1 MKKKYIFIILFCLL
15 LILIDFISKYLV
27 ISLISNKTIIIIK
40 NFLKFLYVKNT
51 GAAFG
56 IMSGNIIILVI
67 VTLILLFY
75 IIKEVKNNVDNK
87 WILISYLLILSGA
100 IGNLIDRV
108 FRGYVVDFIS
118 FTLFNKEMAVFNI
131 ADSYIT
137 IGVFLLIILLLKKEV
152 PLWKK

>member
-1 MKKKYIFIILFCLL
+1 MNKKKDIYKILSIVFILDQIIKL
-15 LILIDFISKYLV
+15 LIMNLIKENQIISIIPKFF
-27 ISLISNKTIIIIK
+27 SLT
-40 NFLKFLYVKNT
+40 YVKNT

-87 WILISYLLILSGA
+87 WILLSYLLILSGA
-100 IGNLIDRV
+100 IGNLIDRI

-118 FTLFNKEMAVFNI
+118 FTLFIKW
-131 ADSYIT
+131 
-137 IGVFLLIILLLKKEV
+137 LLK
-152 PLWKK
+152 

>member
-100 IGNLIDRV
+100 IGNLIDRI

-118 FTLFNKEMAVFNI
+118 FTLFDKEMAVFNI

>member
-15 LILIDFISKYLV
+15 LISIDFISKYL
-27 ISLISNKTIIIIK
+27 IINLISNKTIIIIK

-87 WILISYLLILSGA
+87 WTLLSYLLILSGA

-137 IGVFLLIILLLKKEV
+137 IGVFLLIILLFKKEV

>member
-1 MKKKYIFIILFCLL
+1 MKKRYIFIILFCLL

-27 ISLISNKTIIIIK
+27 INLINDKVIIIIK

-100 IGNLIDRV
+100 IGNLIDRI

-118 FTLFNKEMAVFNI
+118 FTLFDKEMAVFNI

>member
-27 ISLISNKTIIIIK
+27 INLISNKTIIIIK

-100 IGNLIDRV
+100 IGNLIDRI

-118 FTLFNKEMAVFNI
+118 FTLFDKEMAVFNI

>member
-27 ISLISNKTIIIIK
+27 INLINDKVIIIIK

-75 IIKEVKNNVDNK
+75 ID
-87 WILISYLLILSGA
+87 
-100 IGNLIDRV
+100 
-108 FRGYVVDFIS
+108 
-118 FTLFNKEMAVFNI
+118 
-131 ADSYIT
+131 
-137 IGVFLLIILLLKKEV
+137 
-152 PLWKK
+152 

>member
-1 MKKKYIFIILFCLL
+1 MKKKYIIIILFCLL
-15 LILIDFISKYLV
+15 LISIDFISKYLV
-27 ISLISNKTIIIIK
+27 INLISNKTIIIIK

-87 WILISYLLILSGA
+87 WTLLSYLLILSGA

-137 IGVFLLIILLLKKEV
+137 IGVFLLIILLFKKEV

>member
-27 ISLISNKTIIIIK
+27 INLINDKVIIIIK

-100 IGNLIDRV
+100 IGNLIDRI

-118 FTLFNKEMAVFNI
+118 FTLFDKEMAVFNI

>member
-27 ISLISNKTIIIIK
+27 ISLISNKTIIIII

-100 IGNLIDRV
+100 IGNLIDRI

-118 FTLFNKEMAVFNI
+118 FTLFDKEMAVFNI

>member
-87 WILISYLLILSGA
+87 WTLLSYLLILSGA

>member
-75 IIKEVKNNVDNK
+75 IIKEVKNNVDNQ
-87 WILISYLLILSGA
+87 WTLLSYLLILSGA

>member
-15 LILIDFISKYLV
+15 LISIDFISKYLV
-27 ISLISNKTIIIIK
+27 INLISNKTIIIIK

-87 WILISYLLILSGA
+87 WTLLSYLLILSGA

-137 IGVFLLIILLLKKEV
+137 IGVFLLIILLFKKEV

>member
-27 ISLISNKTIIIIK
+27 INLISNKTIIIIK
-40 NFLKFLYVKNT
+40 NFLKFLYVKNN

-87 WILISYLLILSGA
+87 WILLSYLLILSGA
-100 IGNLIDRV
+100 IGNLIDRI

-137 IGVFLLIILLLKKEV
+137 IGVFLLIILLFKKEV